1 MLAFADDP
9 RADDPRDESRLL
21 CQVTVTPQLDGMR
34 VQVAAN
40 EG

>member
-1 MLAFADDP
+1 MLAF
-9 RADDPRDESRLL
+9 ADDPRDESRLL